1 MYKCFTMFM
10 LILLVGCATEE
21 YHSYAPV
28 SDINRAPAKYA
39 GDHVVETGETL
50 YSIAWRYN
58 RDFVELARINNI
70 RSPYHLQEGE
80 TLYLSSNEH
89 RSAASTAR
97 HTSNAKTTTKPA
109 QKEPAPPTKTQ
120 PLVATGGKPGWQWPT
135 SGKIIQYFSSQNEQ
149 KGIDLAGR
157 KGQAILAAAP
167 GEVVYSGDGLRGY
180 GKLIIIKHNDEFL
193 SAYAHNSKL
202 LVSEGSMVK
211 VSQKIAEMGQTD
223 AASAML
229 HFEIRRHGNPVDPL
243 QFLPKRG

>member
-1 MYKCFTMFM
+1 MVRLLSTILMI
-10 LILLVGCATEE
+10 ILLVGCDTQAHRT
-21 YHSYAPV
+21 YAPV
-28 SDINRAPAKYA
+28 SDINRAPAKYS
-39 GDHVVETGETL
+39 GEHLVESGETL

-58 RDFVELARINNI
+58 RDFVELAKINGI
-70 RSPYHLQEGE
+70 RSPYHLKEGE
-80 TLYLSSNEH
+80 VLTLS
-89 RSAASTAR
+89 RDQKPRRVAAQQTPS
-97 HTSNAKTTTKPA
+97 KTLIS
-109 QKEPAPPTKTQ
+109 QKTQ
-120 PLVATGGKPGWQWPT
+120 TQPVVATSSKLSWQWPT
-135 SGKIIQYFSSQNEQ
+135 SGKIIQYFSAQNEQ

-193 SAYAHNSKL
+193 SAYAHNSQL
-202 LVSEGSMVK
+202 LVSEGTMVK

>member
-1 MYKCFTMFM
+1 MYKFFTL
-10 LILLVGCATEE
+10 LILLILVGCATEE

-28 SDINRAPAKYA
+28 TDINRAPAKYS
-39 GDHVVETGETL
+39 GDHVVESGETL

-58 RDFVELARINNI
+58 RDFVELARINGI
-70 RSPYHLQEGE
+70 RSPYHVKEGE
-80 TLYLSSNEH
+80 TLYLSSNDQ
-89 RSAASTAR
+89 RSAAAKPR
-97 HTSNAKTTTKPA
+97 HTSNAKSQPKSV
-109 QKEPAPPTKTQ
+109 QKEPAQEQKTQ
-120 PLVATGGKPGWQWPT
+120 PVLASGGKLGWQWPT

-243 QFLPKRG
+243 QYLPKRG

>member
-1 MYKCFTMFM
+1 MYKYLFIFM
-10 LILLVGCATEE
+10 IFVLVGCATEE
-21 YHSYAPV
+21 HTSYAPV
-28 SDINRAPAKYA
+28 TDINRAPAKYS

-58 RDFVELARINNI
+58 RDFVELARINGI
-70 RSPYHLQEGE
+70 RSPYHVKEGE

-89 RSAASTAR
+89 RAAAAPR
-97 HTSNAKTTTKPA
+97 HTAKAKSSSKTVQKEAPA
-109 QKEPAPPTKTQ
+109 QPM
-120 PLVATGGKPGWQWPT
+120 LATGGKLGWQWPT

-223 AASAML
+223 AANAML